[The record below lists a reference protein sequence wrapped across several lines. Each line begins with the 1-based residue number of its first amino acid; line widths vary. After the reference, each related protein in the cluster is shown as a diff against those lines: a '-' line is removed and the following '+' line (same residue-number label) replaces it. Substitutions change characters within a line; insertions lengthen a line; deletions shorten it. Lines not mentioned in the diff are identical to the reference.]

1 MPRRWKHLLTLGG
14 LAAALIASLS
24 GWPSLAP
31 RPTAAAPSTQPAT
44 TWVTNGPVYAVARV
58 GTTIYL
64 GGDFTYVGPPTGS
77 WVALDASSGTRD
89 ASWPVF
95 NGPVSAIAPDGTGGW
110 YVGGSFTRAGG
121 LVRNNLAR
129 VKADKTI
136 DPTWNPNVASGG
148 RFAYVLALAVSGGT
162 VYVGGAL
169 PVLAGGLGTTSRPSM
184 PPPGRSPTGTP
195 MPMTG
200 SLRWR

>member
-1 MPRRWKHLLTLGG
+1 MRSRRTLLLSG
-14 LAAALIASLS
+14 LAAALVAILS
-24 GWPSLAP
+24 GASPLAP

-44 TWVTNGPVYAVARV
+44 TWVTNGSVSAVARV

-64 GGDFTYVGPPTGS
+64 GGEFTYVGPPTGS
-77 WVALDASSGTRD
+77 WVTLDASSGRRD
-89 ASWPVF
+89 AGWPVF
-95 NGPVSAIAPDGTGGW
+95 NGPVQAMAPDGAGGW
-110 YVGGSFTRAGG
+110 YVGGNFTRAGG

-148 RFAYVLALAVSGGT
+148 RFASVLALAVSGGT